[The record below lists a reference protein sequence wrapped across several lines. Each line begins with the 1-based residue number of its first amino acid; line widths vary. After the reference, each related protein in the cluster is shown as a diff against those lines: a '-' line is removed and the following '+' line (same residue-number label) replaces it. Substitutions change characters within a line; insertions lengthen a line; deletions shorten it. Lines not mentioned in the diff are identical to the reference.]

1 MHDFFAFAEHFK
13 STTCILSVESYP
25 DGSYGNIRIV
35 AGNRAY
41 LNIAHSVNPDD
52 SEKFTSAFI
61 PNSPY
66 EHYIPKNT
74 VFEADCFRCAVK
86 GEVVHR
92 YLQPPGMQLWM
103 QMTLTPLSDQSGNTY
118 YCACHYSI
126 SQNADIS
133 QMTNLSPEV
142 SSEILSSCTAWRY
155 SAPPTC
161 SPASSL
167 RISSRSTTRTGISPA
182 ICS

>member
-66 EHYIPKNT
+66 EH
-74 VFEADCFRCAVK
+74 
-86 GEVVHR
+86 
-92 YLQPPGMQLWM
+92 
-103 QMTLTPLSDQSGNTY
+103 
-118 YCACHYSI
+118 
-126 SQNADIS
+126 
-133 QMTNLSPEV
+133 
-142 SSEILSSCTAWRY
+142 
-155 SAPPTC
+155 
-161 SPASSL
+161 
-167 RISSRSTTRTGISPA
+167 
-182 ICS
+182 